1 MVLYSFTRYI
11 ILVILF
17 SAAILAMQPYQI
29 SADFADTEARKL
41 VDFAQH
47 RTMPSPP
54 TPTANQQIHVHG

>member
-29 SADFADTEARKL
+29 SADIEARKL
-41 VDFAQH
+41 VADFAR
-47 RTMPSPP
+47 RTSPKPP
-54 TPTANQQIHVHG
+54 TPTANTQKHVHH

>member
-29 SADFADTEARKL
+29 SADTEARKL